1 MKVFLLAQTRLAP
14 EAVDFFTEVDW
25 LPGMECT
32 EGDALAEMAGR
43 LCYKSW
49 KAYDGTQGTNANVTK
64 VREGNVP
71 YIGNII
77 DSGHGSVLEHIN
89 FTFACMGISR
99 VFTHE
104 LVRHRAGCAYSQ
116 ESLRYCRLQDL
127 QVVLPEDPAITP
139 ANRRDALEGI
149 MDLKRVIAKLD
160 EVMIAPLK
168 SFSLKKKLTSWLRR
182 IAPIGIST
190 NIIFT
195 ANVRALRHMICTRTS
210 IHAEV
215 EIREAFAIVAEKCI
229 EQCPALFQDLYP
241 DDQGQYV
248 SSFTDSACTN
258 TECDYESTVAGPPD
272 ISICPECGWETVVL
286 DQRDRSKI

>member
-1 MKVFLLAQTRLAP
+1 MKIFLLANTFINSEAYDFLKYVEAP
-14 EAVDFFTEVDW
+14 E
-25 LPGMECT
+25 LRSSG
-32 EGDALAEMAGR
+32 GDLLAEIAGR

-49 KAYDGTQGTNANVTK
+49 RPYDGTDKTNANVTK

-71 YIGNII
+71 YVGNII
-77 DSGHGSVLEHIN
+77 DSGHGSVLEHIS

-127 QVVLPEDPAITP
+127 EVILPEDDNISHDMRRQALNAI
-139 ANRRDALEGI
+139 RE
-149 MDLKRVIAKLD
+149 LKRVIAKLD
-160 EVMIAPLK
+160 EEMIAPHK
-168 SFSLKKKLTSWLRR
+168 SFDVKKKLTSWLRR

-210 IHAEV
+210 VHAET
-215 EIREAFAIVAEKCI
+215 EIREAFQLIAEKAR
-229 EQCPALFQDLYP
+229 ERCPALFQDLYP
-241 DDQGQYV
+241 DDQGQWV
-248 SSFTDSACTN
+248 SSFTDYVCIN
-258 TECDYESTVAGPPD
+258 MECDYETTVVGKHLSD
-272 ISICPECGWETVVL
+272 LCPRCGWTMNVL